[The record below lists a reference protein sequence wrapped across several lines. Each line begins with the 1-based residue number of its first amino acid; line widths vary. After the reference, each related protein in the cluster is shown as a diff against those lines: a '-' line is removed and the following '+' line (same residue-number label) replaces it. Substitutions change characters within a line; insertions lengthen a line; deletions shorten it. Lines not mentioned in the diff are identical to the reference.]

1 MSGLLAA
8 GWMLLAAYVVLL
20 LTLSV
25 IISVKNMVAAAFKAI
40 SGLQQQ
46 EVDKK

>member
-8 GWMLLAAYVVLL
+8 GWMLLAAYVILL

-25 IISVKNMVAAAFKAI
+25 IISVKNMVASAFRAI
-40 SGLQQQ
+40 AGFQQQ